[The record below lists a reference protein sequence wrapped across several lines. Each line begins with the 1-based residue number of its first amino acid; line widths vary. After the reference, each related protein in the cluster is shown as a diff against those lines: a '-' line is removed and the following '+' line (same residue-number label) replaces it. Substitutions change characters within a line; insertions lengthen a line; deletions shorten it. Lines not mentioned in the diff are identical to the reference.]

1 LNRTNF
7 KRIQQ
12 FALLTLM
19 ITTVFMAVS
28 FLPTTHAETTIFVVD
43 PNSGPVGTVTRI
55 TANMTTAN
63 GPYEIKYDGRL
74 VFSGNASGNAVLQGI
89 TIPDAS
95 AGAHNIT
102 LIDINATETAE
113 SSFTIVTAYYIDIP
127 KTTET
132 IQENDTVPIRVN
144 ITGGDSATT
153 QTANIGVQPPTQLTY
168 TKMTNVT
175 LSTYGNGTTTV
186 NYPTDFPTGANTSF
200 VGNYA
205 AIFNTTL
212 SNSTF
217 AVGLTNATEYH
228 RNQIV
233 NIKAAY
239 GPEELVTLNINGGE
253 ISLAIN
259 STDPSGLVSY
269 NWTVPANALIGSYN
283 VKIVSVNA
291 TTKKSPGD
299 TQNFTIPGFTI
310 NATAKN
316 LANETVESMTI
327 RAYEGGT
334 LTTEN
339 TTSSNGLAVLQ
350 LEVGNFTV
358 RGYLKDTE
366 VGEQTIQVNDT
377 LAFDLSCNLTNVR
390 IHLFAQVSG
399 SEISIPDAGVYLTP
413 YNKSFVTDI
422 NGTAILSSMLP
433 NVTFSLNFT
442 RYDTSFNITDFS
454 NLFVNGNPVAWFDVN
469 ITCPNLNLQTTVTKA
484 GGQAFGNA
492 RVKAQDLVG
501 APLFEG
507 TADSNGVITFS
518 SPFGEYRLQVL
529 DNNGVVLNETIV
541 NLFGDQNVT
550 MRCDLFG
557 ITVTIQVVDYF
568 GQGISGMSVKL
579 QGDAQPTI
587 SATTQGDGTATFD
600 NVVGGNMEA
609 TVYMGD
615 SSTPI
620 AAQGFAAETSPANV
634 PIKINKY
641 VVLAG
646 MLVEANVLATIILIA
661 LAIIVLLIVELV
673 RRRRVKTEKSETESP
688 NKES

>member
-1 LNRTNF
+1 LNRTNL

-12 FALLTLM
+12 LTLLTIM

-28 FLPTTHAETTIFVVD
+28 FLPRTHAATTIFLVD
-43 PNSGPVGTVTRI
+43 PDSGPVGTVTRI
-55 TANMTTAN
+55 TANLTTVN
-63 GPYEIKYDGRL
+63 GPYEIEYDGRL

-95 AGAHNIT
+95 AGTHNIT
-102 LIDINATETAE
+102 VTDLTANETSE
-113 SSFTIVTAYYIDIP
+113 SAFTIITAYYIDIP
-127 KTTET
+127 TTTET
-132 IQENDTVPIRVN
+132 IQENDTVPVRVN

-153 QTANIGVQPPTQLTY
+153 QTADIAVQAPTQLTY
-168 TKMTNVT
+168 SKMTNVT

-186 NYPTDFPTGANTSF
+186 NYPTDFPAGANTSF
-200 VGNYA
+200 VGDYV
-205 AIFNTTL
+205 AILNATL

-233 NIKAAY
+233 NIKAVY
-239 GPEELVTLNINGGE
+239 EPEELVTLNINGGE

-259 STDPSGLVSY
+259 TTDPSGLISY
-269 NWTVPANALIGSYN
+269 NWIVPANALIGSYN
-283 VKIVSVNA
+283 VRIVSVNA

-334 LTTEN
+334 LTTEA
-339 TTSSNGLAVLQ
+339 TTSSNGLAVLK

-377 LAFDLSCNLTNVR
+377 LAFDFTCNLTNVR

-413 YNKSFVTDI
+413 YNISFVTDI

-433 NVTFSLNFT
+433 NATFSLNFT
-442 RYDTSFNITDFS
+442 RYEISFNITDFS
-454 NLFVNGNPVAWFDVN
+454 NLLVNGNPVAWFDVN
-469 ITCPNLNLQTTVTKA
+469 ITCPNFNLRTTVIKA

-492 RVKAQDLVG
+492 RVKVQDLVG

-557 ITVTIQVVDYF
+557 ITVTLQVVDYF

-587 SATTQGDGTATFD
+587 SATTQGDGRATFD

-609 TVYMGD
+609 EVYMGD

-620 AAQGFAAETSPANV
+620 AAQGFAAETSPTNV
-634 PIKINKY
+634 PIKINRY

-646 MLVEANVLATIILIA
+646 MLMEANVLATIILIA

-673 RRRRVKTEKSETESP
+673 SRRRIKTEKSETESP

>member
-1 LNRTNF
+1 MNKTNL

-12 FALLTLM
+12 LTLLTLM
-19 ITTVFMAVS
+19 ITTVFMTLS
-28 FLPTTHAETTIFVVD
+28 FLPRTHALTTIFLVD
-43 PNSGPVGTVTRI
+43 PQSGPVGTVTRV
-55 TANMTTAN
+55 TANLTTLN

-74 VFSGNASGNAVLQGI
+74 VLSGNASANVVITQI
-89 TIPDAS
+89 TILDAS
-95 AGAHNIT
+95 SGTHNVT
-102 LIDINATETAE
+102 VTDLTTNETSE
-113 SSFTIVTAYYIDIP
+113 SPFTITTAYYIDIP
-127 KTTET
+127 TTTKT
-132 IQENDTVPIRVN
+132 IQENDTVPVRVN

-153 QTANIGVQPPTQLTY
+153 QTANIAVQAPTQRTY

-186 NYPTDFPTGANTSF
+186 NYPTDFPAGANTSF
-200 VGNYA
+200 VGNYV

-259 STDPSGLVSY
+259 TTDPSGLVSY

-327 RAYEGGT
+327 RAYESGT

-350 LEVGNFTV
+350 LEVGNFTF

-433 NVTFSLNFT
+433 NATFSLNFT
-442 RYDTSFNITDFS
+442 RYDTSFNITPFD
-454 NLFVNGNPVAWFDVN
+454 NLFVNGNLVAWFDVN
-469 ITCPNLNLQTTVTKA
+469 VTCPNLNLRTTVTKA

-507 TADSNGVITFS
+507 TADSNGMITFS

-557 ITVTIQVVDYF
+557 ITVTVQVVDYF

-579 QGDAQPTI
+579 QGDAQPMI

-688 NKES
+688 NKEP

>member
-1 LNRTNF
+1 LNKSNF

-12 FALLTLM
+12 LTLLTLM
-19 ITTVFMAVS
+19 ITTAFMAVS
-28 FLPTTHAETTIFVVD
+28 FLPRTHAATTIFLVD
-43 PNSGPVGTVTRI
+43 PQSGPVGTVSRV
-55 TANMTTAN
+55 TANLTTQN

-74 VFSGNASGNAVLQGI
+74 VFSGNASGNAIIKDI

-95 AGAHNIT
+95 AGTHNIT
-102 LIDINATETAE
+102 VTDLNATET
-113 SSFTIVTAYYIDIP
+113 STSTFTILTAYYIDIP
-127 KTTET
+127 TTTTT
-132 IQENDTVPIRVN
+132 IQENDTVPVRVN

-153 QTANIGVQPPTQLTY
+153 QTANIAILDPTTISY
-168 TKMTNVT
+168 TKMTNVV

-186 NYPTDFPTGANTSF
+186 NYPTDFPTSSNTSY
-200 VGNYA
+200 VGNYVA
-205 AIFNTTL
+205 TFNATL

-217 AVGLTNATEYH
+217 TVGLTNATQYH
-228 RNQIV
+228 RNDIV

-239 GPEELVTLNINGGE
+239 GPEELVTLSINGGD

-259 STDPSGLVSY
+259 TTDPSGLVSY

-283 VKIVSVNA
+283 VKIVSVNVTA
-291 TTKKSPGD
+291 RKFPGD
-299 TQNFTIPGFTI
+299 IQNFTIPGFTI

-327 RAYEGGT
+327 RAYESGI
-334 LTTEN
+334 LTTEV
-339 TTSSNGLAVLQ
+339 TTSSTGLAVLQ
-350 LEVGNFTV
+350 LEVGRFTV
-358 RGYLKDTE
+358 KGYLKDIE

-422 NGTAILSSMLP
+422 NGTATLSSMLP
-433 NVTFSLNFT
+433 NATFSLNFT
-442 RYDTSFNITDFS
+442 RYDNSFNVTDFT
-454 NLFVNGNPVAWFDVN
+454 NLLVNDNPVAWFDVN
-469 ITCPNLNLQTTVTKA
+469 VTCPNLNLQTTVTKA
-484 GGQAFGNA
+484 GGQPFGNA
-492 RVKAQDLVG
+492 KVKAQDLVG
-501 APLFEG
+501 APLFDG
-507 TADSNGVITFS
+507 TTDSNGVIRFS

-529 DNNGVVLNETIV
+529 DNNGVVLNETVV
-541 NLFGDQNVT
+541 NLFGDQNIT
-550 MRCDLFG
+550 MRCDLLG
-557 ITVTIQVVDYF
+557 ITVTVKVVDYF

-579 QGDAQPTI
+579 QGDAQHTI

-620 AAQGFAAETSPANV
+620 AAQGFAARTSPANV

-646 MLVEANVLATIILIA
+646 MLVEANVLATIIIVA
-661 LAIIVLLIVELV
+661 LAIIVLLIVELI
-673 RRRRVKTEKSETESP
+673 RRRRTRTEKSETESP